1 MQLFKP
7 QPLTYFHISRP
18 APCPYLPGREEQMV
32 FTDLGN
38 HGDPNGLHDRLSRAG
53 FRRSQGIAYK
63 PNCRH
68 CEACVPL
75 RVPVAKFR
83 PSRSLRRLWQKNAG
97 VRGRELPP
105 IALGP
110 HYRLFQRYVLSRH
123 AEGGMSA
130 MGYDDYVA
138 MVQDTPVLSRLYEY
152 SNAGGEL
159 YGACLTDVL
168 DDGLSL
174 VYSFFDPDQAQLSP
188 GKFIILWHI
197 IEARRR
203 SLPYVYLGYWIKAS
217 RKMAY
222 KADFRPCEALHSD
235 GWHPLED

>member
-1 MQLFKP
+1 MQYFKL

-38 HGDPNGLHDRLSRAG
+38 HGDPSALHDRLSRAG
-53 FRRSQGIAYK
+53 FRRSQSIAYK

-68 CEACVPL
+68 CDACVPL
-75 RVPVAKFR
+75 RVPVAEFK
-83 PSRSLRRLWQKNAG
+83 PGRSLRRILQKNAG
-97 VRGRELPP
+97 VRGRALPP
-105 IALGP
+105 IAISE
-110 HYRLFQRYVLSRH
+110 HFRLFQNYIASRH
-123 AEGGMSA
+123 GDGGMSA
-130 MGYDDYVA
+130 MGYDEYVA

-152 SNAGGEL
+152 STAQGRL
-159 YGACLTDVL
+159 YGACLTDVV

-174 VYSFFDPDQAQLSP
+174 VYSFFDPTLAGLSP

-197 IEARRR
+197 AEAQRRN
-203 SLPYVYLGYWIKAS
+203 LPYVYLGYWIEAS

-222 KADFRPCEALHSD
+222 KADFRPAEALRCD
-235 GWHPLED
+235 GWRRLEG